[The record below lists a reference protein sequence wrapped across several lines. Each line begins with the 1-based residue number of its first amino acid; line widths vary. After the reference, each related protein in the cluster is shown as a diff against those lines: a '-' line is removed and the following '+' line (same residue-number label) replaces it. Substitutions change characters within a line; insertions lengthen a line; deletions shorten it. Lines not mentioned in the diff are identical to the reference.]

1 MSFIRDPLAD
11 LCGYG
16 TEGETMIDLEKV
28 MSAISKLLDIAEDLK
43 NVETRLNEISE
54 PLEATWV
61 GTARGAYVRAE
72 YFVETTIQENEE
84 TITKLHSE
92 MVYTC
97 YIRKGIDWKS
107 SLGATTDWNLL

>member
-16 TEGETMIDLEKV
+16 TEGETMIDPEKV
-28 MSAISKLLDIAEDLK
+28 MSAISKLTDIAEELK
-43 NVETRLNEISE
+43 NIETKLNEISD

-72 YFVETTIQENEE
+72 YFVETTIQKNEE

-92 MVYTC
+92 MIVTC
-97 YIRKGIDWKS
+97 FIRKRIDWKS
-107 SLGATTDWNLL
+107 LLGATTNLNL